1 MAKKKKKN
9 NQQPQT
15 QAQAQPQRQQ
25 PPQQQQHGKGDG
37 LSPKER
43 YEARVAFKQSVA
55 TDDEYKTI
63 RMRTPETS
71 ETRNFIT
78 ILDNLMYDIRMS
90 AGGKGS
96 RIKSEDLTKYINR
109 VQKAK
114 DELNLVCA
122 ELSRSLG
129 KKYRP
134 PRGYDNPLEKRK
146 QQQQAPKPV
155 PPQQQNTK
163 QSAAAKESKAAEVT
177 DSKQAKQAKQAAKKA
192 TTSTLAVPA
201 DAVATPVTIA
211 ATA

>member
-9 NQQPQT
+9 NQQ
-15 QAQAQPQRQQ
+15 QAQVQPQQQRQQ
-25 PPQQQQHGKGDG
+25 QTPQQEQGKS

-55 TDDEYKTI
+55 ADDDYKTI

-78 ILDNLMYDIRMS
+78 ILDNLMYDIRMT

-122 ELSRSLG
+122 ELSRDLG
-129 KKYRP
+129 KRYRP
-134 PRGYDNPLEKRK
+134 PRGYENPLEKRK
-146 QQQQAPKPV
+146 QQKPV
-155 PPQQQNTK
+155 QQQQQKAK
-163 QSAAAKESKAAEVT
+163 QAQPVAEAKPA
-177 DSKQAKQAKQAAKKA
+177 KQAKQAKQAAKTA
-192 TTSTLAVPA
+192 AGSAPVVPA
-201 DAVATPVTIA
+201 DAIATPAPAVA

>member
-9 NQQPQT
+9 NQQQV
-15 QAQAQPQRQQ
+15 Q
-25 PPQQQQHGKGDG
+25 PQQQPQGQRQEGQT

-55 TDDEYKTI
+55 ADDDYKTI

-78 ILDNLMYDIRMS
+78 ILDNLMYDIRMT

-122 ELSRSLG
+122 ELSRDLG
-129 KKYRP
+129 KRYRP
-134 PRGYDNPLEKRK
+134 PRGYENPLEKRK
-146 QQQQAPKPV
+146 QQQQKPV
-155 PPQQQNTK
+155 QPQQQKAK
-163 QSAAAKESKAAEVT
+163 QAQPAAGAKPADKT
-177 DSKQAKQAKQAAKKA
+177 DSNQAKQAKQAAKKA
-192 TTSTLAVPA
+192 TASAPAVPV
-201 DAVATPVTIA
+201 DAIATPAPAVA